1 MSTEQA
7 ALALI
12 DIYNNKSVY
21 ESITLIGNEEEAVVE
36 KTEDTDFKS
45 DSDSKEEIKDADST
59 NTNEDKLNKDKDIE
73 SQSKTNKKELVKTG
87 SVIGFE
93 ALIAISVL
101 LIISGI
107 IVLKKQ
113 NKQSVI

>member
-7 ALALI
+7 TLALI

-36 KTEDTDFKS
+36 KIEDTDLKG
-45 DSDSKEEIKDADST
+45 DSDAKEEIKDGDSRI
-59 NTNEDKLNKDKDIE
+59 TNEDKINKDIE

-93 ALIAISVL
+93 ALIAISIL